1 MFRQIRV
8 APEDTKYQ
16 CIFWRPSEN
25 SPLAAYRLETVTY
38 GTACAPF
45 HANRVLK
52 QLAKDE
58 GEKYPLGAAILLD
71 EFYVDDAMFG
81 ADDPSLLVDMRDELN
96 RLLMAGGF
104 KLRKWASNS
113 SSLLKDIPAEDHG
126 LAVSRTLQDDERV
139 KVLGIQWNPSSDVF
153 HFHTNTP
160 ELKKYTKRAFLSLLA
175 KTYDP
180 LGWIA
185 PFIVQGK
192 IILQK
197 LWLAKVS
204 WDDNLPPDLARDCEK
219 FHSMLSYTRD
229 ISIPRWVGVGGE
241 IKTVQLH
248 GFCDASHLAY
258 AAAVYIRVES
268 SSTKVTLLYA
278 KTKVAP
284 LKVQSI
290 PRLELCAAEL
300 LSRAINFVLGAL
312 RVKLDAIVCW
322 SDSKV
327 VLDWLNAPPGNW
339 KTFVANRVS
348 EVQTSLPSA
357 LWRHVPGTQNPAD
370 CASRGC
376 SARDLRT
383 HDLWWSGPNWLSDPS
398 ESWPQQGFTPR
409 DEQVGEECSVQVA
422 SNVDHK
428 VEPLEILSRFSSW
441 PKLLRV
447 LVYVYKFYNACRKS
461 PNTEKGKVVSKTEIQ
476 FAKTKCFQLIQ
487 ANHFPTELR
496 ELAKPKGVLTKS
508 SILALSPY
516 LDKDHIIR
524 VGGRL
529 KYSPLPE
536 SEKHPIILPR
546 CHVTSLILKHVHIM
560 TQHGGL
566 QLTLRT
572 LRQQYW
578 VIHARTQEEL
588 YGTQYTHYIGNGDS
602 ITYKGIIDSKPY
614 GDKVIVKKDCINHVQ
629 KRMGTRLRQLKKTH
643 KGLGG
648 RGKLTDKMI
657 SELCNYY
664 GKAIRE
670 NNESVEK
677 MLNAIWATIYHKRSL
692 DENPT
697 MSCVQKEL
705 KPQNHALRRRFADWI
720 LGQLDVDPN
729 FHRKIIFSN
738 EAHFWLD
745 GFVNKQNCRIWDD
758 SNPQVIQQRPLYP
771 KKITVWCGLWAAG
784 IIGPF
789 FFENERGDAVT
800 VNDDFDLN
808 EMWFQQD
815 DATCHTAA

>member
-219 FHSMLSYTRD
+219 FHSMLFYTRD

-290 PRLELCAAEL
+290 PRLELGAAEL

-327 VLDWLNAPPGNW
+327 VLDWLNAHPGNW

-409 DEQVGEECSVQVA
+409 DEQVGEECSVQVV

-428 VEPLEILSRFSSW
+428 VEPLEIFSRFSSW

-476 FAKTKCFQLIQ
+476 FAKTKCFQLTQ

-572 LRQQYW
+572 LRQ
-578 VIHARTQEEL
+578 HA
-588 YGTQYTHYIGNGDS
+588 H
-602 ITYKGIIDSKPY
+602 KPY
-614 GDKVIVKKDCINHVQ
+614 SSKW
-629 KRMGTRLRQLKKTH
+629 
-643 KGLGG
+643 
-648 RGKLTDKMI
+648 
-657 SELCNYY
+657 E
-664 GKAIRE
+664 
-670 NNESVEK
+670 
-677 MLNAIWATIYHKRSL
+677 
-692 DENPT
+692 
-697 MSCVQKEL
+697 
-705 KPQNHALRRRFADWI
+705 
-720 LGQLDVDPN
+720 
-729 FHRKIIFSN
+729 
-738 EAHFWLD
+738 
-745 GFVNKQNCRIWDD
+745 
-758 SNPQVIQQRPLYP
+758 
-771 KKITVWCGLWAAG
+771 
-784 IIGPF
+784 
-789 FFENERGDAVT
+789 
-800 VNDDFDLN
+800 
-808 EMWFQQD
+808 
-815 DATCHTAA
+815 TCHENA

>member
-113 SSLLKDIPAEDHG
+113 LSLLKDIPAEDHG

-204 WDDNLPPDLARDCEK
+204 WDDNLPPDLARD
-219 FHSMLSYTRD
+219 S
-229 ISIPRWVGVGGE
+229 
-241 IKTVQLH
+241 
-248 GFCDASHLAY
+248 Y

-383 HDLWWSGPNWLSDPS
+383 HDLWWSGPSWLSDPS

-409 DEQVGEECSVQVA
+409 DEQVGEECSVQVV

-428 VEPLEILSRFSSW
+428 VEPLEIFSRFSSW

-476 FAKTKCFQLIQ
+476 FAKTKCFQLTQ

-546 CHVTSLILKHVHIM
+546 CHVTSLILRHVHIM

-566 QLTLRT
+566 QLTL
-572 LRQQYW
+572 
-578 VIHARTQEEL
+578 
-588 YGTQYTHYIGNGDS
+588 
-602 ITYKGIIDSKPY
+602 
-614 GDKVIVKKDCINHVQ
+614 
-629 KRMGTRLRQLKKTH
+629 
-643 KGLGG
+643 
-648 RGKLTDKMI
+648 
-657 SELCNYY
+657 
-664 GKAIRE
+664 
-670 NNESVEK
+670 
-677 MLNAIWATIYHKRSL
+677 
-692 DENPT
+692 
-697 MSCVQKEL
+697 
-705 KPQNHALRRRFADWI
+705 
-720 LGQLDVDPN
+720 
-729 FHRKIIFSN
+729 
-738 EAHFWLD
+738 
-745 GFVNKQNCRIWDD
+745 
-758 SNPQVIQQRPLYP
+758 
-771 KKITVWCGLWAAG
+771 
-784 IIGPF
+784 
-789 FFENERGDAVT
+789 
-800 VNDDFDLN
+800 
-808 EMWFQQD
+808 
-815 DATCHTAA
+815 